1 MAAHDQDAPVLIGCG
16 FPARRVQRG
25 RQRGGRPGSQVKG
38 SWFDLWG
45 GQIGRGR
52 GGTCWAE
59 SRSLAGLQGAER
71 PRCPRATL
79 PCAPGL
85 AARYIKTGASV
96 TESALWKLRGL
107 ADGHFWRSR
116 SIIKMKS
123 SDWAGLACS
132 VAQKSSSLLLLS
144 PPPPPPPPHLH
155 SSPPSLTQ
163 PLSVTGHR
171 GSVEE
176 GGGGINKE
184 INRGIIDVSLD
195 MKVLCVC
202 VRERER
208 ESVC

>member
-1 MAAHDQDAPVLIGCG
+1 
-16 FPARRVQRG
+16 
-25 RQRGGRPGSQVKG
+25 
-38 SWFDLWG
+38 
-45 GQIGRGR
+45 
-52 GGTCWAE
+52 
-59 SRSLAGLQGAER
+59 
-71 PRCPRATL
+71 
-79 PCAPGL
+79 
-85 AARYIKTGASV
+85 
-96 TESALWKLRGL
+96 
-107 ADGHFWRSR
+107 
-116 SIIKMKS
+116 MKS

-144 PPPPPPPPHLH
+144 PPPPPPPHLH

-208 ESVC
+208 ERVLECVCVSHGLKKSI